1 MKYKIYT
8 LNDPDTKEVRYVGK
22 TSQSLKR
29 RLAQHIRETYKV
41 RNYKTNW
48 IKQILFKG
56 KLPEIKL
63 LDETNNNWQELEI
76 YWIAQMKYW
85 GFKLTNMTDGG
96 DGNNNQVFSKET
108 LLKKSLALKGRKRPK
123 EVREKISK
131 SHKGKKL
138 SEKTKQKLRLANL
151 GKTYSEESKR
161 KKYKGVLLVDI
172 NGLVLEEFES
182 LKAAAEK
189 HNCRKGSISNVC
201 YGRTKTACGKIWK
214 FK

>member
-8 LNDPDTKEVRYVGK
+8 LNDPDTKEVKYVGK

-41 RNYKTNW
+41 RNYRTNW

-56 KLPEIKL
+56 KLPEIEL
-63 LDETNNNWQELEI
+63 LDETNDNWQELEI
-76 YWIAQMKYW
+76 YWIAQIKYW
-85 GFKLTNMTDGG
+85 GFKLTNMTNGG
-96 DGNNNQVFSKET
+96 DGNNNQVFTKET

-131 SHKGKKL
+131 AHKGKKL
-138 SEKTKQKLRLANL
+138 SEKTKQKLRLINL

-161 KKYKGVLLVDI
+161 KKYKSVLLVDT
-172 NGLVLEEFES
+172 NGLILEEFES

-189 HNCRKGSISNVC
+189 YNCRKGSISNVC
-201 YGRTKTACGKIWK
+201 YGRAKTACGKIWK